1 MQQTQTTRPVRPK
14 QPFYLRLTG
23 GDSYI
28 FRLLLIAILLFVA
41 FSLALPG
48 RFATVANLRS
58 MAVQFPEYGILAL
71 GIFIAMITGGIDLSA
86 VGTAN
91 LSAIFA
97 ALTLTRLAGEGGAI
111 APPVAVAMAIA
122 VALVVGTVTGLF
134 NGFLIAHVGIVPILA
149 TLGTMSLYMGFGYV
163 ITGGPA
169 VQTTQLAFIGNGN
182 LLGIPVPFI
191 LFIILA
197 LLVWLMLS
205 RTAFG
210 FRIYMVGSNAE
221 AARFSGIDNRRVLMR
236 TYWVAGLL
244 AALGGLVF
252 LARTNQGKPDYGES
266 FVLLAVL
273 ISILGGVG
281 YSGGSGKVLGVVL
294 AIFCLQILSSGINVL
309 LLTYSG
315 SSAAT
320 FFKQFAWG
328 ALLLLAMVINTMNQ
342 RRLERAST

>member
-1 MQQTQTTRPVRPK
+1 MQQTQTTRPARPK

-28 FRLLLIAILLFVA
+28 FRLLLIAILLFIA

-48 RFATVANLRS
+48 KFATVANLKS

-71 GIFIAMITGGIDLSA
+71 GIFLAMITGGIDLSA

-97 ALTLTRLAGEGGAI
+97 ALTLTRLAGGGDI
-111 APPVAVAMAIA
+111 TNLVAVGAAVA

-134 NGFLIAHVGIVPILA
+134 NGFLIARVGIVPILA

-169 VQTTQLAFIGNGN
+169 VQTTQLAFIGNGQ
-182 LLGIPVPFI
+182 LLGIPIPFI

-197 LLVWLMLS
+197 LLVWLLLS

-221 AARFSGIDNRRVLMR
+221 AARFSGIDNARVLVR

-281 YSGGSGKVLGVVL
+281 YSGGSGKILGVVL
-294 AIFCLQILSSGINVL
+294 AIFCLQLLSSGINML

-328 ALLLLAMVINTMNQ
+328 ALLLLAMVINTLNQ
-342 RRLERAST
+342 RRQERAST

>member
-1 MQQTQTTRPVRPK
+1 MQQTETTRPARPK
-14 QPFYLRLTG
+14 QPFYLRMTG

-28 FRLLLIAILLFVA
+28 FRLLLIAVLLFVA

-48 RFATVANLRS
+48 KFATVANLKS

-71 GIFIAMITGGIDLSA
+71 GIFLAMITGGIDLSA

-97 ALTLTRLAGEGGAI
+97 ALTLTRLAGSGDI
-111 APPVAVAMAIA
+111 NNLVAVGAALA

-134 NGFLIAHVGIVPILA
+134 NGFLIARVGIVPILA

-163 ITGGPA
+163 MTGGPA
-169 VQTTQLAFIGNGN
+169 VQTTQLAFIGNGAIA
-182 LLGIPVPFI
+182 GIPVPFI
-191 LFIILA
+191 LFILLA
-197 LLVWLMLS
+197 LIVWTILS
-205 RTAFG
+205 RTAF
-210 FRIYMVGSNAE
+210 MVGSNAE
-221 AARFSGIDNRRVLMR
+221 AARFSGIDNARVLLR
-236 TYWVAGLL
+236 TYWVAALL

-294 AIFCLQILSSGINVL
+294 AVFCLQILSSGINML

-328 ALLLLAMVINTMNQ
+328 ALLLLAMVINTLNQ